1 MPGPLPF
8 WRAAVLNLHMPA
20 TRDPASSLYD
30 LPVPWTERLH
40 ARLDRRPWWGIGMLY
55 ALPVLLML
63 VARLALVPTLSDAEA
78 VRLLQMRGWAWF
90 YGPEHSPLPFWLG
103 HGLIRLGL
111 PRLAVL
117 LPEALTLWGVLV
129 LGYATARLWVS
140 RAHARLAGASLLL
153 LAPLSLAFPA
163 GDILALSE
171 SFAILA
177 LVGSAVR
184 TVRRGGWGNGVLLS
198 LGLALCLIGGHGSL
212 LFALV
217 FLLSLG
223 LDRDLRVERQRTRV
237 SVALGCV
244 GGLALAGPYLTVA
257 LLSIPGTPLLLLFP
271 PPEMVE
277 SFSKAMLHGWSVL
290 AERAV
295 LDLAFWGVAALILA
309 PVLLRPSRA
318 IDLWPG
324 LMAQS
329 CAATVILLAVA
340 TVLERGPIITHS
352 GPLACLVLVP
362 LLIFTAMDRLP
373 VAAWRRLAVGTL
385 TAAVALLG
393 PLTLLIEDRFLL
405 PTCATC
411 RADADFK
418 TLSHRIADVA
428 QGPVSIPDPWLA
440 ANLWRHRP
448 DLVAMEGRKAC
459 VQLQTTAPP
468 SGPSTP
474 LLLPRLRY
482 SGPGIPLALVPLHRS
497 DCP

>member
-1 MPGPLPF
+1 
-8 WRAAVLNLHMPA
+8 
-20 TRDPASSLYD
+20 
-30 LPVPWTERLH
+30 
-40 ARLDRRPWWGIGMLY
+40 MLY

-63 VARLALVPTLSDAEA
+63 AARLALVPTVSEAEA
-78 VRLLQMRGWAWF
+78 VRLLQMRAWAWF
-90 YGPEHSPLPFWLG
+90 YGPEQSPLPLWLG
-103 HGLIRLGL
+103 HGLIKLGL
-111 PRLAVL
+111 SRLAVL
-117 LPEALTLWGVLV
+117 LPEALTLWGVLM
-129 LGYATARLWVS
+129 LGYAVARLWVS
-140 RAHARLAGASLLL
+140 RGHARLAGASLLL

-163 GDILALSE
+163 GGVLALSA

-184 TVRRGGWGNGVLLS
+184 TARRGGWGNAAVLAVS
-198 LGLALCLIGGHGSL
+198 LALCLIGGHGSV

-217 FLLSLG
+217 FLLSL
-223 LDRDLRVERQRTRV
+223 LIDRDLRVERQRYRV
-237 SVALGCV
+237 PVALGV
-244 GGLALAGPYLTVA
+244 AGGLVLAGPYLAGA
-257 LLSIPGTPLLLLFP
+257 LLSIEGTPLLLLFP

-277 SFSKAMLHGWSVL
+277 AFPRAVLHGWSVL

-295 LDLAFWGVAALILA
+295 LDLAFWAGAAVILA

-324 LMAQS
+324 LIAQS
-329 CAATVILLAVA
+329 CAATLILLAVA

-352 GPLACLVLVP
+352 GPLACLVLLP
-362 LLIFTAMDRLP
+362 ILIFTAMDRLP
-373 VAAWRRLAVGTL
+373 IAAWRRLAVGTL
-385 TAAVALLG
+385 MAVVALLG

-418 TLSHRIADVA
+418 TLAQHIADLNK
-428 QGPVSIPDPWLA
+428 GPVSIPDPWLA

-448 DLVAMEGRKAC
+448 DLVAAEGGKAC
-459 VQLQTTAPP
+459 LRLQTEGAAPPP
-468 SGPSTP
+468 SGGSTIP

-482 SGPGIPLALVPLHRS
+482 SGPGIPLTLVPIRRS